1 MVREHVLKS
10 AFLMS
15 DRKVGLI
22 ILDGWGIG
30 DGSTNDAIAN
40 AQTPVMH
47 RLMANYPNTTLITC
61 GEKVG
66 LPEGQMGNSE
76 VGHLNIGAGRIVYQE
91 LTRINKSIRDGEFF
105 EIPVLKKAFETAKA
119 SGKKVHFMG
128 LVSNGGVHSSQE
140 HLHALCTMAH
150 SFGLTNVFI
159 HAFTDGRDCDPKSGA
174 GFMTELEQHLSVTT
188 GRIAS
193 IVGRYYAMD
202 RDNRWERI
210 KVAYDALVYGTGIP
224 FTDASD
230 ALNECYSRAI
240 TDEFI
245 EAHTLQENG
254 NAIGTIE
261 SGDLVINFNF
271 RTDRPRE
278 ISLALTQKAFP
289 EYNMQPLKLQYL
301 TMTSYDSSFKHVSV
315 IFEKDNLVNTLG
327 EILSKMGR
335 TQVRIAET
343 EKYPHVTFFF
353 NGGREQEFTGES
365 RILVSSPKV
374 ATYDLQPEMSANEV
388 KNRIIEA
395 IEKQSP
401 DFFCLNFANPDMVG
415 HTGIYEAIVK
425 AVETVD
431 TCLGEIVTKAKEKG
445 YELLVIADHG
455 NADVAKNADGSP
467 NTAHSLNPVPAVLVT
482 EDPYVKLTP
491 GILADVAPTILS
503 RMHIAAPLEM
513 TGRSLTQA
521 T

>member
-1 MVREHVLKS
+1 
-10 AFLMS
+10 MS
-15 DRKVGLI
+15 DQKVGLI

-30 DGSTNDAIAN
+30 DGSSRDAIAN
-40 AQTPVMH
+40 AQTPVMD
-47 RLMANYPNTTLITC
+47 RLMANYPTTALITC
-61 GEKVG
+61 GEQVG

-91 LTRINKSIRDGEFF
+91 LTRINKSIRDGDFF
-105 EIPVLKKAFETAKA
+105 EIPVLKKAFEAAKL

-140 HLHALCTMAH
+140 HLHALCSMAH
-150 SFGLTNVFI
+150 HFGLTNVFL
-159 HAFTDGRDCDPKSGA
+159 HVFTDGRDCDPKSGA
-174 GFMTELEQHLSVTT
+174 GFIMSLEEHLAKTT

-193 IVGRYYAMD
+193 ITGRYYAMD

-210 KVAYDALVYGTGIP
+210 KVAYDALVHGTGIP
-224 FTDASD
+224 FTSATE
-230 ALNECYSRAI
+230 ALVGSYTRLI

-254 NAIGTIE
+254 VPVGIIE
-261 SGDLVINFNF
+261 PGDLVINFNF

-278 ISLALTQKAFP
+278 ISIALTQKAFP
-289 EYNMQPLKLQYL
+289 EYGMQPLSIQYL
-301 TMTSYDSSFKHVSV
+301 TMTNYDSSFKKVTA
-315 IFEKDNLVNTLG
+315 IFEKDNLENTLG
-327 EILSKMGR
+327 EIISKMER

-353 NGGREQEFTGES
+353 NGGREKEFKGES
-365 RILVSSPKV
+365 RILVNSPKV

-395 IEKQSP
+395 IEKQTP

-415 HTGIYEAIVK
+415 HTGVFDAIVK

-431 TCLGEIVTKAKEKG
+431 SCLGEIVAKAQEKG

-482 EDPYVKLTP
+482 NDPHVKLTP
-491 GILADVAPTILS
+491 GILADVAPTILA
-503 RMHIAAPLEM
+503 RMRIAAPLEM
-513 TGRSLTQA
+513 TGKALTQVK
-521 T
+521 

>member
-1 MVREHVLKS
+1 
-10 AFLMS
+10 MS
-15 DRKVGLI
+15 DQKVGLI

-30 DGSTNDAIAN
+30 DGSSRDAIAN
-40 AQTPVMH
+40 AQTPVMD
-47 RLMANYPNTTLITC
+47 RLMANYPTTALITC
-61 GEKVG
+61 GEQVG

-91 LTRINKSIRDGEFF
+91 LTRINKSIRDGDFF
-105 EIPVLKKAFETAKA
+105 EIPVLKKAFEAAKL

-150 SFGLTNVFI
+150 HFGLTNVFL
-159 HAFTDGRDCDPKSGA
+159 HVFTDGRDCDPKSGA
-174 GFMTELEQHLSVTT
+174 GFIMSLEEHLAKTT

-193 IVGRYYAMD
+193 ITGRYYAMD

-210 KVAYDALVYGTGIP
+210 KVAYDALVHGTGIP
-224 FTDASD
+224 FTSATE
-230 ALNECYSRAI
+230 ALVGSYTRLI

-254 NAIGTIE
+254 VPVGIIE
-261 SGDLVINFNF
+261 PGDLVINFNF

-278 ISLALTQKAFP
+278 ISIALTQKAFP
-289 EYNMQPLKLQYL
+289 EYGMQPLSIQYL
-301 TMTSYDSSFKHVSV
+301 TMTNYDSSFKKVTA
-315 IFEKDNLVNTLG
+315 IFEKDNLENTLG
-327 EILSKMGR
+327 EIISKMER

-353 NGGREQEFTGES
+353 NGGREKEFKGES
-365 RILVSSPKV
+365 RILVNSPKV

-395 IEKQSP
+395 IEKQTP

-415 HTGIYEAIVK
+415 HTGVFDAIVK

-431 TCLGEIVTKAKEKG
+431 SCLGEIVTKAQEKG

-482 EDPYVKLTP
+482 NDPHVKLTP
-491 GILADVAPTILS
+491 GILADVAPTILA
-503 RMHIAAPLEM
+503 RMRIAAPLEM
-513 TGRSLTQA
+513 TGKSLTQVK
-521 T
+521 